1 MSEISQETQDQSKS
15 QAASRRTP
23 RWLLEAGHV
32 ALHEV
37 AGLGVLALIIASAF
51 GWFWS
56 NPLDFDSEG
65 DESPA
70 QVSLPAVEPHVD
82 VALAD
87 FAHADPVD
95 LAAIAPGAGQQ
106 YAPAPAA
113 GGGAD
118 IGTQAPLPQWRRNA
132 VASPVADGRYRI
144 AVIIDDLGLSP
155 AAFDRVAALPAPLT
169 LAIMSYAEQA
179 PTLARAARK
188 AGHEVLVHVPMEP
201 EGNVNPGPHALT
213 TEQTREAFDQQLAWD
228 LDRFE
233 GYVGI
238 NNHMGSRVTASTERM
253 SWLFEELERRGLM
266 FVDSRTTKETVA
278 PMLAEHFGLPFAE
291 RDVFLD
297 NEFDADAVEAQLKVL
312 ESEARKYSYA
322 VAIGHPHA
330 GTIAALRAWL
340 PTLAERG
347 YVLVPISDI
356 AAQRYR
362 STTLSLNN

>member
-1 MSEISQETQDQSKS
+1 MSEISQEARTQSKS
-15 QAASRRTP
+15 QAARWRTP

-56 NPLDFDSEG
+56 NPLDLDSEG
-65 DESPA
+65 DENPA
-70 QVSLPAVEPHVD
+70 LASLPAAESA
-82 VALAD
+82 ALAD
-87 FAHADPVD
+87 FARADPVD
-95 LAAIAPGAGQQ
+95 LSAIAPGAGQQ
-106 YAPAPAA
+106 EAPAPAA

-118 IGTQAPLPQWRRNA
+118 IGAQVPMPQWRRNA
-132 VASPVADGRYRI
+132 VTSPAADGRYRI
-144 AVIIDDLGLSP
+144 AVIIDDLGVSP

-169 LAIMSYAEQA
+169 LAIMNYAADA
-179 PTLARAARK
+179 PKLAQAARK

-201 EGNVNPGPHALT
+201 EGNLDPGPHALT
-213 TEQTREAFDQQLAWD
+213 TEQTREAFEQQLAWG

-278 PMLAEHFGLPFAE
+278 PMLAESFNLPFAE

-297 NEFDADAVEAQLKVL
+297 NEFGADAVEAQLKVL
-312 ESEARKYSYA
+312 ESEARTYGYA

-330 GTIAALRAWL
+330 GTIAALKTWL
-340 PTLAERG
+340 PTLADRG
-347 YVLVPISDI
+347 YVLVPISNI
-356 AAQRYR
+356 AVQRNQM
-362 STTLSLNN
+362 TTLSLNN

>member
-1 MSEISQETQDQSKS
+1 MSEISQETQAQSKS
-15 QAASRRTP
+15 QAARRRPP
-23 RWLLEAGHV
+23 RWLWEAGHV

-37 AGLGVLALIIASAF
+37 AGLAVLGLIIASAF

-56 NPLDFDSEG
+56 NPLDFDSESDANPG
-65 DESPA
+65 QA
-70 QVSLPAVEPHVD
+70 ALPAAEADEDPALDEFGHVD
-82 VALAD
+82 
-87 FAHADPVD
+87 PVQ
-95 LAAIAPGAGQQ
+95 LAAIAPGAGKQEF
-106 YAPAPAA
+106 PAPAA

-118 IGTQAPLPQWRRNA
+118 IGAQDPLPQWRRNA
-132 VASPVADGRYRI
+132 VAAPAADGRYRI

-155 AAFDRVAALPAPLT
+155 AAFNRVAALPAPLT
-169 LAIMSYAEQA
+169 LAIMSYAEEA
-179 PTLARAARK
+179 PKLALAARR

-213 TEQTREAFDQQLAWD
+213 TEQTREAFEQQLAWD

-297 NEFDADAVEAQLKVL
+297 NEFDAEAVEAQLRIL
-312 ESEARKYSYA
+312 ESEARKYGYA

-330 GTIAALRAWL
+330 GTIAALKAWL
-340 PTLAERG
+340 PTLANRG

-356 AAQRYR
+356 AAQRNR
-362 STTLSLNN
+362 TTALSLNN

>member
-1 MSEISQETQDQSKS
+1 MSEISQETQAQSKS
-15 QAASRRTP
+15 QAARRRTP

-37 AGLGVLALIIASAF
+37 AGLGVLTLIIASAF

-56 NPLDFDSEG
+56 NPLDFESEG
-65 DESPA
+65 DGIPA
-70 QVSLPAVEPHVD
+70 QAALPADDADEE

-87 FAHADPVD
+87 FSHADPVQ
-95 LAAIAPGAGQQ
+95 LAAIAPGAGHQEI
-106 YAPAPAA
+106 PAPAA

-118 IGTQAPLPQWRRNA
+118 IGVQDPLPQWRRNA
-132 VASPVADGRYRI
+132 VTASAADGRYRI
-144 AVIIDDLGLSP
+144 AVIIDDLGLST

-169 LAIMSYAEQA
+169 LAIMSYAEAA
-179 PTLARAARK
+179 PKLAQTARK

-201 EGNVNPGPHALT
+201 EGNVSPGPHALT
-213 TEQTREAFDQQLAWD
+213 MEQTREAFEQQLAWD

-278 PMLAEHFGLPFAE
+278 PMLAGHFGLPFAE

-297 NEFDADAVEAQLKVL
+297 NEFGAEAVEAQLKVL
-312 ESEARKYSYA
+312 ESEARKYGYA
-322 VAIGHPHA
+322 VAIGHPHE
-330 GTIAALRAWL
+330 GTIAALKAWL
-340 PTLAERG
+340 PTLADRG

-356 AAQRYR
+356 AAQRDR
-362 STTLSLNN
+362 TTTLSLNN